1 MGLPVLSPDAGSCGE
16 HSFED
21 ISRFRCA
28 IILDMARMEM
38 ERSRA
43 VEDYAKAIHDLA
55 DGAHDG
61 SVGTNSLA
69 SRLEVTP
76 ASASGMVRR
85 LESLGLAEHTPYRGV
100 RLTGE
105 GERVALSVIRRHRLL
120 ETFLAVR
127 LGLPWDRVHAEA
139 EVLEHVLSSE
149 LESAIAADLGDPE
162 RDPHG
167 APIPRTDGTLP
178 GGELSALSDLEDG
191 TVATFVR
198 IPDERP
204 DMLRWLAE
212 REITP
217 GVVITVMGRDPFG
230 GPTLINVNG
239 ADHSLGAE
247 LAAAM
252 GMEVS

>member
-1 MGLPVLSPDAGSCGE
+1 MD
-16 HSFED
+16 
-21 ISRFRCA
+21 
-28 IILDMARMEM
+28 
-38 ERSRA
+38 RSRA

-55 DGAHDG
+55 DVAPGG

-69 SRLEVTP
+69 SRLAVTP

-127 LGLPWDRVHAEA
+127 LGLPWDRVHSEA

-149 LESAIAADLGDPE
+149 LEAAIAADLGDPE

-167 APIPRTDGTLP
+167 APIPRSDGTMP
-178 GGELSALSDLEDG
+178 GGATSALCDLEDG
-191 TVATFVR
+191 SSAAFVR

-212 REITP
+212 RSIVP
-217 GVVITVMGRDPFG
+217 GVEIAVIGRDPFG
-230 GPTLINVNG
+230 GPIEISVNG
-239 ADHSLGAE
+239 ESHMIGVE
-247 LAAAM
+247 LAEAM
-252 GMEVS
+252 RMASE

>member
-1 MGLPVLSPDAGSCGE
+1 
-16 HSFED
+16 
-21 ISRFRCA
+21 
-28 IILDMARMEM
+28 MARIDT

-55 DGAHDG
+55 DVADDG

-69 SRLEVTP
+69 SRLDVTP

-85 LESLGLAEHTPYRGV
+85 LESLGLVKHTPYRGV

-149 LESAIAADLGDPE
+149 LEAAIAADLGDPE

-167 APIPRTDGTLP
+167 APIPRADGSLP
-178 GGELSALSDLEDG
+178 GGATAALSELEEG
-191 TVATFVR
+191 AVATFVR

-204 DMLRWLAE
+204 DMLRWLSDRA
-212 REITP
+212 ILP
-217 GVVITVMGRDPFG
+217 GVVIEVVGRDPFG
-230 GPTLINVNG
+230 GPTRITVDG
-239 ADHSLGAE
+239 VEYSLGAE
-247 LAAAM
+247 LAGAM
-252 GMEVS
+252 GMARK

>member
-1 MGLPVLSPDAGSCGE
+1 
-16 HSFED
+16 
-21 ISRFRCA
+21 
-28 IILDMARMEM
+28 MARLDT

-55 DGAHDG
+55 DVADNG

-149 LESAIAADLGDPE
+149 LEAAIAADLGDPE

-167 APIPRTDGTLP
+167 APIPRTDGTVP
-178 GGELSALSDLEDG
+178 GGDTAALSDLEDG
-191 TVATFVR
+191 SVATFVR

-212 REITP
+212 RAIVP
-217 GVVITVMGRDPFG
+217 GVEVTVTGRDPFG
-230 GPTLINVNG
+230 GPTRISVAG
-239 ADHSLGAE
+239 AEHSLGAD
-247 LAAAM
+247 LASAM
-252 GMEVS
+252 RMASK

>member
-1 MGLPVLSPDAGSCGE
+1 
-16 HSFED
+16 
-21 ISRFRCA
+21 
-28 IILDMARMEM
+28 MARLEM
-38 ERSRA
+38 DRSRA

-55 DGAHDG
+55 DVAPDG

-149 LESAIAADLGDPE
+149 LEAAIAADLGDPE

-167 APIPRTDGTLP
+167 APIPRSDGTMP
-178 GGELSALSDLEDG
+178 GGDTSALCELEDG
-191 TVATFVR
+191 ASATFVR

-212 REITP
+212 RSIVP
-217 GVVITVMGRDPFG
+217 GVEVAVTGRDPFG
-230 GPTLINVNG
+230 GPIQVSVAGKN
-239 ADHSLGAE
+239 HSIGTE
-247 LAAAM
+247 LAEAM
-252 GMEVS
+252 RMAVE

>member
-1 MGLPVLSPDAGSCGE
+1 
-16 HSFED
+16 
-21 ISRFRCA
+21 
-28 IILDMARMEM
+28 MARLET

-55 DGAHDG
+55 ESAGDG

-69 SRLEVTP
+69 SRLDVTA

-100 RLTGE
+100 RLTDE

-178 GGELSALSDLEDG
+178 GGDLSALSELEDG
-191 TVATFVR
+191 VVAKFVR

-204 DMLRWLAE
+204 DMLRWLSE

-217 GVVITVMGRDPFG
+217 GVVVTVIGRDPFG
-230 GPTLINVNG
+230 GPTRISVNG
-239 ADHSLGAE
+239 TEHSLGAE
-247 LAAAM
+247 LAASM
-252 GMEVS
+252 GMEVE